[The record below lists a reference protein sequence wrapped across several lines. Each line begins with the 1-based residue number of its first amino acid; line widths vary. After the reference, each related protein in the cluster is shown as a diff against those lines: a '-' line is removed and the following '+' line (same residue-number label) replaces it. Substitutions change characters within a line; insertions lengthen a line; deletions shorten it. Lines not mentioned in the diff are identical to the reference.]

1 VSEGYVVPDDEE
13 EAREKVQKL
22 SDAVEALGDTLVAFF
37 DAEVEL
43 PPLVYK
49 SLTTQ
54 GHRALVNN

>member
-43 PPLVYK
+43 PPWC
-49 SLTTQ
+49 T
-54 GHRALVNN
+54 RA